1 MHQRRR
7 DIGWMSQ
14 SRMPLP
20 ARCAEEVADRP
31 PEFCGDGSQCRKAS
45 QIALTLELVFAKSQR
60 RKTASSPIW
69 FPASGHNEN
78 LKPPAVFRAHGGQSI
93 SQLR

>member
-20 ARCAEEVADRP
+20 ARCAEEVADRTL
-31 PEFCGDGSQCRKAS
+31 EFCGYGSQCRKAS
-45 QIALTLELVFAKSQR
+45 QIALTLELVFR
-60 RKTASSPIW
+60 EFTAPQNC
-69 FPASGHNEN
+69 FQPYLGRG
-78 LKPPAVFRAHGGQSI
+78 LRA
-93 SQLR
+93 